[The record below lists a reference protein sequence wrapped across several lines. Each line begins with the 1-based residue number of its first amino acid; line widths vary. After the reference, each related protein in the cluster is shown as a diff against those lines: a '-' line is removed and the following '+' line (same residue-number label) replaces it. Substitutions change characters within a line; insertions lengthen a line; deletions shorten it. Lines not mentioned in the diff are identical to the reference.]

1 VTIIF
6 HDLQEARCEGSKSE
20 HVNQVAMR
28 KVQQGQIL
36 PDNPQSD
43 ALLENMVATE
53 MRTLWE
59 PILRELVVVLSSL
72 SPPLV
77 SARKYSS
84 VALIVP
90 VYIEPVRI

>member
-1 VTIIF
+1 
-6 HDLQEARCEGSKSE
+6 
-20 HVNQVAMR
+20 MR

-36 PDNPQSD
+36 PDNPESD

-59 PILRELVVVLSSL
+59 PILRELRVVLSSL

-77 SARKYSS
+77 SANSPLPHCFRIAS
-84 VALIVP
+84 ALLLLHILPP
-90 VYIEPVRI
+90 VVFQ